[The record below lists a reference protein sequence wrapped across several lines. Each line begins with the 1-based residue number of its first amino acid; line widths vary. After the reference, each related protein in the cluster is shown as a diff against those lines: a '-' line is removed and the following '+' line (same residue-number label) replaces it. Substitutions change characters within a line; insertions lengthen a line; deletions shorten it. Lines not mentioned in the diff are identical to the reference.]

1 MKPVNFDYI
10 RPNSLSEALTLAAGE
25 EETEFIAGGQTLVPL
40 LNLRM
45 ARPSILID
53 ISRIADLQGISC
65 EGERLWIG
73 GATRQ
78 LEIEESEIVRKCCP
92 LLHKVLPWIG
102 HRPTRARGT
111 IGGSLATADPAAE
124 LSLVGFILDADI
136 EIQTLDGTQNIAIE
150 DFILG
155 PLETSL
161 LPGACITSV
170 SFPIWT
176 GGEVATGFREL
187 STRRSDF
194 AIASAAVQLLKGPG
208 GSIDR
213 AAIAVGACGDRP
225 QRLSRLEYVVAGKR
239 PAEISPD
246 IYRAE
251 IENEIQA
258 NGHIHAS
265 SNYGKRA
272 AAHLAIQALGESIME
287 LSQ

>member
-10 RPNSLSEALTLAAGE
+10 RPNSLAEALTLAAKE
-25 EETEFIAGGQTLVPL
+25 EEAEFIAGGQTLVPL

-45 ARPSILID
+45 ARPSLLID
-53 ISRIADLQGISC
+53 ISRITDLQGISR
-65 EGERLWIG
+65 EGDRLTIG

-78 LEIEESEIVRKCCP
+78 LEIEESEIVRDACP
-92 LLHKVLPWIG
+92 LLYKVLPWIG

-136 EIQTLDGTQNIAIE
+136 EIQTVDGPQSIAID

-155 PLETSL
+155 PLETCL
-161 LPGACITSV
+161 PPGACVVSV

-176 GGEVATGFREL
+176 GGEIATGFQEL

-194 AIASAAVQLLKGPG
+194 AIASAAVQLMVGAG
-208 GSIDR
+208 GTVDR

-225 QRLSRLEYVVAGKR
+225 QRLSQLEYIVAGKM
-239 PAEISPD
+239 PSEISPA
-246 IYRAE
+246 IYRSE
-251 IENEIQA
+251 IEEDIQA
-258 NGHIHAS
+258 NSHIHAS
-265 SNYGKRA
+265 SDYGKRA
-272 AAHLAIQALGESIME
+272 ATQLVIQAMEDAIGE
-287 LSQ
+287 LPQ